1 MTDPTTVNATVN
13 ESFAK
18 LRTIE
23 AELGALFV
31 EREEVVRA
39 MLLALLSQEHLAL
52 IGPPGTAKS
61 MLITELAKRVGDPAG
76 NGLRCFVYL
85 LTKFTTPEELF
96 GPVSISGLKA
106 DDYRRVTDGKLAD
119 VELAFL
125 DETFKASSAIL
136 NYLLRLMNEREFE
149 NGRQSAQAP
158 LISLFGASNELPQET
173 ELEALFDR
181 FLLRMIVGYVS
192 EGGFTRLQQLIAN
205 HRARQAPQTM
215 TRAEL
220 VALQQTVNQL
230 PVPGPIIDIIAQL
243 RRELGSKGIRVSDR
257 RWGKTYGVLRAHALL
272 EGRSAVEE
280 EDLAVLKHLLW
291 SSPDQ
296 QAEISKLCA
305 RLSNPING
313 KATELA
319 DQAASVYEA
328 TMAAHG
334 QSGDT
339 QQKVVVVAEGIDKFK
354 TIHAGL
360 VQLQEQA
367 GAKGQA
373 TGKIEKAIATVQEMR
388 EKIGA
393 LILGAM

>member
-1 MTDPTTVNATVN
+1 MTDPTTVN
-13 ESFAK
+13 ESFGK
-18 LRTIE
+18 LRAIE
-23 AELGALFV
+23 SELSALFI

-39 MLLALLSQEHLAL
+39 MLLALLSREHLAL

-61 MLITELAKRVGDPAG
+61 MLITELAKRVGDTAG

-106 DDYRRVTDGKLAD
+106 DDYRHVTAGKLAD

-149 NGRQSAQAP
+149 NGRHTAQVP
-158 LISLFGASNELPQET
+158 LISLFGASNELPQEA

-181 FLLRMIVGYVS
+181 FLLRMTVGYVS
-192 EGGFTRLQQLIAN
+192 ESGFTRLQQSLAN
-205 HRARQAPQTM
+205 HRATQAPQTI
-215 TRAEL
+215 TQAEL
-220 VALQQTVNQL
+220 DALQQAAEQI
-230 PVPGPIIDIIAQL
+230 PIPGAIIDMIAQL
-243 RRELGSKGIRVSDR
+243 RRDLGARSIRVSDR
-257 RWGKTYGVLRAHALL
+257 RWGKTHGVLRAHALL
-272 EGRSAVEE
+272 EGRPAIE
-280 EDLAVLKHLLW
+280 EDDLAILKHVLW

-296 QAEISKLCA
+296 QSEISRLCA

-313 KATELA
+313 KATELT
-319 DQAASVYEA
+319 DQAASVYDA

-339 QQKVVVVAEGIDKFK
+339 QQKVVVVAEGINKLK
-354 TIHAGL
+354 AIHTGL

-367 GAKGQA
+367 AARGRGA
-373 TGKIEKAIATVQEMR
+373 GKIEKAIASVQEMR

>member
-1 MTDPTTVNATVN
+1 MTDPVTVN
-13 ESFAK
+13 ESFGK
-18 LRTIE
+18 LRAIE
-23 AELGALFV
+23 TELGALFI

-39 MLLALLSQEHLAL
+39 MLLALLSREHLAL

-61 MLITELAKRVGDPAG
+61 MLITELARRVGDSAG

-106 DDYRRVTDGKLAD
+106 DDYRRVTNGKLAD

-149 NGRQSAQAP
+149 NGRHTAQVP
-158 LISLFGASNELPQET
+158 LISLFGASNELPQEA

-181 FLLRMIVGYVS
+181 FLIRMTVGYVS
-192 EGGFTRLQQLIAN
+192 EGGFTRLQQLLAN
-205 HRARQAPQTM
+205 HRARQAPQTI
-215 TRAEL
+215 TQGEL
-220 VALQQTVNQL
+220 VALKQAVGQI
-230 PVPGPIIDIIAQL
+230 PIPGAVIDTIAQL
-243 RRELGSKGIRVSDR
+243 RRDLGAKGIRVSDR
-257 RWGKTYGVLRAHALL
+257 RWGKTHGVLRAHALL

-280 EDLAVLKHLLW
+280 DDLATLKHVLW

-313 KATELA
+313 KATELS
-319 DQAASVYEA
+319 DQAASVYDA
-328 TMAAHG
+328 TMVAHG
-334 QSGDT
+334 QSSDT
-339 QQKVVVVAEGIDKFK
+339 QQKVVVVAEGIDKLK
-354 TIHAGL
+354 AIHAGL

-367 GAKGQA
+367 AAKGRA
-373 TGKIEKAIATVQEMR
+373 TGKIEKAVASVQEMR
-388 EKIGA
+388 EKVGA

>member
-1 MTDPTTVNATVN
+1 MTDPTTVN
-13 ESFAK
+13 ESFGK
-18 LRTIE
+18 LRAIE
-23 AELGALFV
+23 TELGALFI

-39 MLLALLSQEHLAL
+39 MLLALLSREHLAL

-61 MLITELAKRVGDPAG
+61 MLITELARRVGDPAG

-106 DDYRRVTDGKLAD
+106 DDYRRVTTGKLAD

-149 NGRQSAQAP
+149 NGRHTAQVP
-158 LISLFGASNELPQET
+158 LISLFGASNELPQEA

-181 FLLRMIVGYVS
+181 FLLRMTVGYVS
-192 EGGFTRLQQLIAN
+192 ESGFTRLQQAIAN
-205 HRARQAPQTM
+205 HRARQAPQTI
-215 TRAEL
+215 TQTEL
-220 VALQQTVNQL
+220 DALQQVTEQI
-230 PVPGPIIDIIAQL
+230 PIPGAMIDTIAQL
-243 RRELGSKGIRVSDR
+243 RHDLGAKGIRVSDR
-257 RWGKTYGVLRAHALL
+257 RWGKTHGVLRAHALL
-272 EGRSAVEE
+272 EGRSAIE
-280 EDLAVLKHLLW
+280 EDDLAILKHVLW

-296 QAEISKLCA
+296 QAEISRLCA

-313 KATELA
+313 KATELT
-319 DQAASVYEA
+319 DQAASVYDA
-328 TMAAHG
+328 TIAAHG
-334 QSGDT
+334 QSSDT
-339 QQKVVVVAEGIDKFK
+339 QQKVVVVAEGIDKLK
-354 TIHAGL
+354 AIHSGL

-367 GAKGQA
+367 AARGRGA
-373 TGKIEKAIATVQEMR
+373 GKIEKAIACVQEMR